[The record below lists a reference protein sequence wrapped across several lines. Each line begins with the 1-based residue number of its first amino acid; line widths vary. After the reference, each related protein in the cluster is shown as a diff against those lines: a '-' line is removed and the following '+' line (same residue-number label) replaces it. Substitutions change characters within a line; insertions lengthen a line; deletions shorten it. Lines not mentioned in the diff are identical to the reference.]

1 MRSVQF
7 APHARRSDGQET
19 AFVRVGRATGR
30 SGVVVT
36 EVIFSAGV
44 VVGTGVA
51 AGIPGVTS
59 GVRVAGDMTA
69 GTAEGKILKVPDT
82 WRIPRAAMMT
92 IIAITA
98 PTRIFGTR
106 P

>member
-1 MRSVQF
+1 M
-7 APHARRSDGQET
+7 
-19 AFVRVGRATGR
+19 
-30 SGVVVT
+30 T

-82 WRIPRAAMMT
+82 WRIPRAAMMRM
-92 IIAITA
+92 IAITA
-98 PTRIFGTR
+98 TTKIFGIPPWAGCGPAATGFVGGIAVSAD
-106 P
+106 